1 MVHCVQVLHVQVG
14 SVVQVPGAECPPHHL
29 GLKQL
34 SACSFQLSAAAGC
47 APQLCQCVGDSWA
60 AEDGGQ
66 QP

>member
-1 MVHCVQVLHVQVG
+1 MQVLHVQVG
-14 SVVQVPGAECPPHHL
+14 GVVLVPGAECPPHHL

-47 APQLCQCVGDSWA
+47 VLSLCQCVGDSWA